1 MAAKYLAEKKTLEY
15 LTISCIKLPV
25 DVFFQENSKNGIGYM
40 DIL

>member
-25 DVFFQENSKNGIGYM
+25 DVFSRKTPKTV
-40 DIL
+40 